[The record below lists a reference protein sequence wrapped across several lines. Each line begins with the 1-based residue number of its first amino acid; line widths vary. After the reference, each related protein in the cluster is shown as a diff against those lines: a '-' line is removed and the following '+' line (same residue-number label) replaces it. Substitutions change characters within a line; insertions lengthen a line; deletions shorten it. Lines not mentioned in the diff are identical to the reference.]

1 MKIASILKRTLC
13 IACAAVMVVS
23 VTACGNKKSKDDG
36 GKLTSN
42 GYELPFEFSDG
53 EKEYMPVV
61 ENSVYE
67 TVSTTNGGGKV
78 VHLSTIK
85 SKEEVQAFYDAYFEG
100 KPEVRAKLETDHS
113 IGYYDE
119 EHHLVVFNLNIWTAD
134 GMTNYKMGCAKC
146 EDINNDAVWRLK
158 TDTDDDAEETTAAEP
173 TTDVEVTE

>member
-1 MKIASILKRTLC
+1 MKTTSVIKRILC
-13 IACAAVMVVS
+13 VACAAVMVVS
-23 VTACGNKKSKDDG
+23 VTACGNRKSKTDN

-67 TVSTTNGGGKV
+67 TVSTTKGGGKV

-100 KPEVRAKLETDHS
+100 KPAVKPKMETDTS
-113 IGYYDE
+113 TGYYDE

-146 EDINNDAVWRLK
+146 EDITNDAVWRLANDTETA
-158 TDTDDDAEETTAAEP
+158 TDGENTTVGEDA
-173 TTDVEVTE
+173 TE